1 MAESGCLKNVA
12 LNSVQADTLVLN
24 NTHIKTLPKTSTNLS
39 VAVPMPDNNPVVGV
53 GGFFDLTGAAIGTVI
68 KMYLVLSTVGA
79 TRTAAAKERLGV
91 GTFTNN
97 TITAATLGTALCDGG
112 ALSGNDVVE
121 DNSIAAMATVIVT
134 ESAASATVAPLSL
147 GVCNFF
153 SSGELADTT
162 TASHLTGAV
171 GNRAGG
177 TLANGTTHKF
187 LGFSLLSESDA
198 NITNMTAKTVFE
210 VITPG
215 DI

>member
-24 NTHIKTLPKTSTNLS
+24 NSHIKTLPKTSTNIS
-39 VAVPMPDNNPVVGV
+39 VAVPMPDNDPKVGV
-53 GGFFDLTGAAIGTVI
+53 GGFFDLDGAAIGTII

-91 GTFTNN
+91 ATFTNN
-97 TITAATLGTALCDGG
+97 TITGATLGTELCDGG
-112 ALSGNDVVE
+112 ALSGADVAE
-121 DNSIAAMATVIVT
+121 GNSIAAMATVIVT
-134 ESAASATVAPLSL
+134 ESAASATDAPLSL

-153 SSGELADTT
+153 SSAQLADSSSS
-162 TASHLTGAV
+162 SHLTGDIA
-171 GNRAGG
+171 RKSGG
-177 TLANGTTHKF
+177 TVANGVTHRY
-187 LGFSLLSESDA
+187 LGFSLLSEADA

-210 VITPG
+210 VITPA